1 MEIGPVEYAI
11 VGFPGNK
18 FKGEIVPE
26 LADLV
31 AKGTINVLDFA
42 FVKKDA
48 AGNVTAFELIDL
60 PVDEAE
66 AFGSFEAK
74 IGGLLNE
81 EDLQLAGDALEADS
95 SAAVLVWENAWAR
108 RLAEAVRGADGM
120 LLEHQ
125 RIPHEVVQAAIDWVE
140 ANA

>member
-1 MEIGPVEYAI
+1 MEIGPVEYVI

-31 AKGTINVLDFA
+31 AKGTINVIDFA

-48 AGNVTAFELIDL
+48 AGDVTAFELDEL
-60 PVDEAE
+60 PVDEAD
-66 AFGSFEAK
+66 AFGSFEAR
-74 IGGLLNE
+74 IGRLLNE
-81 EDLQLAGDALEADS
+81 EDLQLAGDSLENDS
-95 SAAVLVWENAWAR
+95 SAAVLVWENAWAA
-108 RLAEAVRGADGM
+108 RLAAVVRNADGM

-125 RIPHEVVQAAIDWVE
+125 RVPHEVVQAAIDWAE
-140 ANA
+140 ANG

>member
-1 MEIGPVEYAI
+1 MEIGPIEYAI
-11 VGFPGNK
+11 VGFPGNR

-31 AKGTINVLDFA
+31 AKGTINVIDFA

-48 AGNVTAFELIDL
+48 AGNVTAFELTDL
-60 PVDEAE
+60 PADEAE

-74 IGGLLNE
+74 IGSLLNE
-81 EDLQLAGDALEADS
+81 EDLQIAGDSLANDS
-95 SAAVLVWENAWAR
+95 SAAVLVWENAWAA
-108 RLAEAVRGADGM
+108 RLAQAVRNADGM

-125 RIPHEVVQAAIDWVE
+125 RIPHEV
-140 ANA
+140 